1 MRPVFVHNS
10 NVYPILNVQFGDD
23 VIREVCY
30 LDEGQVKYIYEKNEY
45 MKNFEMIEDLESH
58 IKWIGRY
65 DDLLDELLLLNKKK
79 TLAFDEAAHD
89 VAQSLFDTKANVDVM
104 KNYYVLSGQVA
115 LIDDVVSLVSL
126 LKDSEEKS
134 ATEMA
139 VPVTQ

>member
-10 NVYPILNVQFGDD
+10 NQYPILNIQFGDD
-23 VIREVCY
+23 VIREICY
-30 LDEGQVKYIYEKNEY
+30 SDNGQVKFIYEQNDY
-45 MKNFEMIEDLESH
+45 MQNMEMIKDLASH
-58 IKWIGRY
+58 IKWAGRY
-65 DDLLDELLLLNKKK
+65 DDLLEDLLKVNEQK
-79 TLAFDEAAHD
+79 TNAFDEAAHD
-89 VAQSLFDTKANVDVM
+89 VAQSLVDTKANVDVV

-126 LKDSEEKS
+126 LKNSEEKS

>member
-10 NVYPILNVQFGDD
+10 NQYPILNIQFGDD
-23 VIREVCY
+23 VIREICY
-30 LDEGQVKYIYEKNEY
+30 SDNGQVKFIYEQNDY
-45 MKNFEMIEDLESH
+45 MQNMEMIKDLASH
-58 IKWIGRY
+58 IKWAGRY
-65 DDLLDELLLLNKKK
+65 DDLLEDLLKVNEQK
-79 TLAFDEAAHD
+79 TNAFDEAAHD
-89 VAQSLFDTKANVDVM
+89 IAQSLVDTKANVDVM